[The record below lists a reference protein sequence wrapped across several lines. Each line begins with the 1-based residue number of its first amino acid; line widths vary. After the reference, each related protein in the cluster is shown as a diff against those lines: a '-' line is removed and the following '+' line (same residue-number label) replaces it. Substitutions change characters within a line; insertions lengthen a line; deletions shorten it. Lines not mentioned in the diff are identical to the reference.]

1 MDKKKMVKKLQTA
14 KTVMDFGSSV
24 ILNCMAFL
32 FASSIVQPAFS
43 CFNSLTGLSVAS
55 PSFFLPPPRHP
66 APWHEE
72 DLCFPCPW

>member
-32 FASSIVQPAFS
+32 FASSIVQPAIS
-43 CFNSLTGLSVAS
+43 CFNFGFNRTVGGFTIIV
-55 PSFFLPPPRHP
+55 P
-66 APWHEE
+66 A
-72 DLCFPCPW
+72 CP